1 MSSVKVF
8 SAAAESCELSQGA
21 ELHLLQSF
29 TSSSKNVSLCLP
41 VLRLT
46 IFFRILICE
55 ITDIMYSQTFEIKHF
70 GGGRQRALVLNV
82 PFLVALCS
90 LTLEMECL
98 RMCWKMLI
106 NAFKILVLRKYG
118 LKS

>member
-55 ITDIMYSQTFEIKHF
+55 ITDKMYSQTFEIKHF
-70 GGGRQRALVLNV
+70 WGGGTESISLKCAISSSTVLSY
-82 PFLVALCS
+82 P
-90 LTLEMECL
+90 
-98 RMCWKMLI
+98 
-106 NAFKILVLRKYG
+106 
-118 LKS
+118 